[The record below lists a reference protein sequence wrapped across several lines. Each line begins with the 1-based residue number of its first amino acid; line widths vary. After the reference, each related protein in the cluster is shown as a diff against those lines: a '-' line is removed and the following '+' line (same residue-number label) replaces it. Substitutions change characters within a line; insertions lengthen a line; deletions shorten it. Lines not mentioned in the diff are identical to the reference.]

1 MLVSEYS
8 ALIQC
13 YLPVLLAWDTKR
25 PQRST
30 WEARH
35 FFLLVISATCWFYAR
50 MGPTFQWFLYDG
62 DELKFLVD
70 ELGSDVET
78 TGVWY
83 GFRKVVV

>member
-1 MLVSEYS
+1 
-8 ALIQC
+8 
-13 YLPVLLAWDTKR
+13 
-25 PQRST
+25 
-30 WEARH
+30 
-35 FFLLVISATCWFYAR
+35 